1 MSPIDPRE
9 RRAGI
14 DALANALQGAVNLA
28 ALVRRDAQATADD
41 AVQLEGTL
49 ARGPNRGGR

>member
-14 DALANALQGAVNLA
+14 DALANALQGAVTLA